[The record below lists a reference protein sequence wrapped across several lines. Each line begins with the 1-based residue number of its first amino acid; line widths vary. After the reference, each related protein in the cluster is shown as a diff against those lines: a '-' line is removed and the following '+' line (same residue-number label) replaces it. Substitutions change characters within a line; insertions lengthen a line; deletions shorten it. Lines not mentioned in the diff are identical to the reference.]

1 MFSGPCFFDLTKEQN
16 KNIILSTTNGGMTM
30 SNMKWLKSG
39 FEFVVFG
46 GTLATL
52 VFWAEI
58 VKSFTG

>member
-1 MFSGPCFFDLTKEQN
+1 
-16 KNIILSTTNGGMTM
+16 M
-30 SNMKWLKSG
+30 SNIKWLKSG